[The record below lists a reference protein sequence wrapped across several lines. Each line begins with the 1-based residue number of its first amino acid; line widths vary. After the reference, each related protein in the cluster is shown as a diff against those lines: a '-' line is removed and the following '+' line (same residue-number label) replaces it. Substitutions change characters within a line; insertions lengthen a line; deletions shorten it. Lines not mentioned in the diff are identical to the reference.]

1 MVEGTGLVVVLG
13 TEVRGVVGVGW
24 VRRVGG
30 AGEEG
35 GWGGEEGEEGM
46 ATRETPVTCLV

>member
-1 MVEGTGLVVVLG
+1 MVVVEGTGLVVVLG

-35 GWGGEEGEEGM
+35 EEGM